1 MPSQWSLGPCFSPAV
16 ASGVDQMPY
25 EFWGT
30 QWWGHLGL
38 CVQNL
43 IQEGKMGSIFFF
55 PQDDEFGVPEKC
67 QHTDWGVTEIVYVNR
82 HPIKIFVP
90 THPRGMALIIS

>member
-1 MPSQWSLGPCFSPAV
+1 MVGS
-16 ASGVDQMPY
+16 SGA
-25 EFWGT
+25 
-30 QWWGHLGL
+30 L
-38 CVQNL
+38 CPESNSGGQNG
-43 IQEGKMGSIFFF
+43 QYFFF
-55 PQDDEFGVPEKC
+55 PQDDEFGVPEQC